1 MAKFII
7 KGGKKLSGEIEVKG
21 AKNATL
27 PILTATLLASGVYTF
42 SNIPELKDVE
52 VMIDLLRHLGLVIK
66 KLAPHT
72 YRITNQ
78 GIKNIEAP
86 YELVKAMRASFLVMG
101 PLLGSAKKARVS
113 MPGGCAIGAR
123 PVNFHL
129 NGFENLGVK
138 ITVDHGFINAEA
150 KELIG
155 AEINLPFPTV
165 TGTENLVMAAV
176 KAKGR
181 TIINNAAR
189 EPEVGDLCN
198 LLNKMGAKI
207 SGINT
212 DKLEING
219 VDKLQACDYEVIPDR
234 IEIGTFIILSAL
246 FQGKILIKNARL
258 DLLVDFIKKIEKAG
272 IIVEK
277 TGEYIS
283 AKIFKKINP
292 LKVATEPYPGFPTDL
307 QPQLMVLLNL
317 ANGDSTIEENIFE
330 NRFRQ
335 VPELNRLGAKITIFE
350 KTATIT
356 GVEKLTGTEVT
367 ATDLRAGAALVL
379 AGLIAENTTTINEAE
394 HLERGY
400 EDLVGRLQ
408 ALGADIKKQT

>member
-234 IEIGTFIILSAL
+234 IEIGTFIILL
-246 FQGKILIKNARL
+246 FDI
-258 DLLVDFIKKIEKAG
+258 DFA
-272 IIVEK
+272 
-277 TGEYIS
+277 
-283 AKIFKKINP
+283 
-292 LKVATEPYPGFPTDL
+292 
-307 QPQLMVLLNL
+307 
-317 ANGDSTIEENIFE
+317 
-330 NRFRQ
+330 NRF
-335 VPELNRLGAKITIFE
+335 F
-350 KTATIT
+350 
-356 GVEKLTGTEVT
+356 
-367 ATDLRAGAALVL
+367 
-379 AGLIAENTTTINEAE
+379 
-394 HLERGY
+394 
-400 EDLVGRLQ
+400 
-408 ALGADIKKQT
+408 